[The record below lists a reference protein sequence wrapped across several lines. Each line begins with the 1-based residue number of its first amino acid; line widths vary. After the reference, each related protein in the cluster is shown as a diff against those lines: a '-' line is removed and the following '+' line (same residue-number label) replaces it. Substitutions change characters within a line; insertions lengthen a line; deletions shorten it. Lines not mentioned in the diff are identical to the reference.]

1 MLSDTLT
8 RCWSVLFATD
18 TNFLREPA
26 NARARTIPQTCDHS
40 EPRLW
45 CIAAVACMC
54 YSPSCYQLLMS
65 EPPPTLSEL
74 SLIPRPEALLPCL
87 EQGGLLVC
95 IQVPHLSTQKNH
107 RDRGSNWPPLPHGL
121 WRFKSHTKVME
132 FFFSTSQATTWLK
145 KDFMKGSFIWCLS
158 NFSEQL
164 FTRTTFDKWFSF
176 FRHLWHFT
184 SVLNAVMVFLQLQLD
199 SCSCAALS
207 KQWLF
212 GSLNK

>member
-1 MLSDTLT
+1 M
-8 RCWSVLFATD
+8 FATD

-107 RDRGSNWPPLPHGL
+107 RDRGPPREQPGRHWNSGSRHAGKRKRRTQFIILSLPIVC
-121 WRFKSHTKVME
+121 KSR
-132 FFFSTSQATTWLK
+132 QPDAY
-145 KDFMKGSFIWCLS
+145 
-158 NFSEQL
+158 
-164 FTRTTFDKWFSF
+164 
-176 FRHLWHFT
+176 
-184 SVLNAVMVFLQLQLD
+184 
-199 SCSCAALS
+199 
-207 KQWLF
+207 
-212 GSLNK
+212 